1 MNQQPEV
8 RPSGLVLPKGSGP
21 VVAKKW
27 RCKAQH
33 VRTGKPFRISMTIEG
48 DTRPLFTTA
57 SLCPVCFETFLNE
70 KFRAR
75 EMV

>member
-1 MNQQPEV
+1 MSTQPLDI
-8 RPSGLVLPKGSGP
+8 RDSGLAIPKGSQP
-21 VVAKKW
+21 VAKKW